1 MTMRE
6 NIAFEI
12 LVVNVRL
19 SEILNPD
26 VIGDFGLQI
35 LFESL
40 SLLINANLIPVNPQ
54 ILFLIQ
60 FLHFFRLLFKQLFF
74 SFSLVVDVKMVPQVL
89 HIHLVDFVHWERLVP
104 FK

>member
-19 SEILNPD
+19 SKILNPD

-40 SLLINANLIPVNPQ
+40 ALLINANLIPVNPQ

-74 SFSLVVDVKMVPQVL
+74 GFSFVVDVKMVPQVL
-89 HIHLVDFVHWERLVP
+89 HIHLVEFVYWERLVP